1 MASMFGRVST
11 AIAVMGR
18 ARWGLRRGPA
28 FGHAAC
34 LGSETGGIDGGV
46 MDVTYTWLDGGNK
59 YALSRVEPGEG
70 IRSFNG

>member
-1 MASMFGRVST
+1 
-11 AIAVMGR
+11 
-18 ARWGLRRGPA
+18 
-28 FGHAAC
+28 
-34 LGSETGGIDGGV
+34 